1 MGISSHPVFSYP
13 FLNGQHPGD
22 FRSGVLRYLE
32 CLAAC
37 VACFRTIYTSD
48 HEFLTILIFFFSVSL
63 YPGVNECRGSFGST
77 LFNLMI
83 HLI

>member
-1 MGISSHPVFSYP
+1 MGISPHSVFSYP

-48 HEFLTILIFFFSVSL
+48 HEFLTILIFFLGISL
-63 YPGVNECRGSFGST
+63 SRSERMQGGALAVPYLT
-77 LFNLMI
+77 
-83 HLI
+83 